1 MQDFFSGIFLGP
13 REPIYTTPARRTVTR
28 LHYPPERREQN
39 YARDQ
44 GRPQR
49 WTDYCGEFGR
59 TCGLERL
66 LWVKPG
72 VNYQLIR
79 DGKIKSCSLR
89 KPGAQTGRPTHTSR
103 ERAEVCGVESQM
115 KTLQKH
121 PLPQFVRDLK
131 PHCSGS
137 RWRVTPVK
145 MAGKLS
151 VTTAPVIVTRRGV
164 GYRNCEGVLLASTA
178 RTRFVSYSNLDTP

>member
-1 MQDFFSGIFLGP
+1 MTMQDFFQEFFGP
-13 REPIYTTPARRTVTR
+13 SRTDIYDPCPAHSNATALPHRKTRTKLRERSRSAATMNR
-28 LHYPPERREQN
+28 H
-39 YARDQ
+39 
-44 GRPQR
+44 
-49 WTDYCGEFGR
+49 CGEFGR

-66 LWVKPG
+66 FWVNRG
-72 VNYQLIR
+72 VTYQLIR

-89 KPGAQTGRPTHTSR
+89 KPAAQMGRPTHTSR

-137 RWRVTPVK
+137 R
-145 MAGKLS
+145 
-151 VTTAPVIVTRRGV
+151 
-164 GYRNCEGVLLASTA
+164 
-178 RTRFVSYSNLDTP
+178 